1 MAMKPVAV
9 FILVAALCIATVAAT
24 AKTVTTTRD
33 NANEQSVVGVAGPPP
48 ARKVTA
54 LRDKSSVQP
63 GKKAL
68 KKAKITPPPPMHDP
82 N

>member
-1 MAMKPVAV
+1 MKPVTIFV
-9 FILVAALCIATVAAT
+9 LVAVISVAAVAAT
-24 AKTVTTTRD
+24 AKTVTTSRATD
-33 NANEQSVVGVAGPPP
+33 NEQSVVGVAGPPP

-63 GKKAL
+63 SKKTL
-68 KKAKITPPPPMHDP
+68 RKVKITPPPPLHDP

>member
-1 MAMKPVAV
+1 MKSVAV
-9 FILVAALCIATVAAT
+9 FILVAVFFIATVAAM
-24 AKTVTTTRD
+24 AKTVTTSRA
-33 NANEQSVVGVAGPPP
+33 NPNEQSVVGVAGPPP
-48 ARKVTA
+48 ARKVSE